1 MTIEA
6 WRSIPHV
13 GEDGDAAR
21 AGDLLGRD
29 AALARAL
36 ARRSRRR
43 FELAGLLA
51 VGFAAVLGA
60 VGEAAW
66 AGPLLVACVPV
77 LVVVVVR
84 LLSVQ
89 RGLRSEVLAT
99 IAAGQAQLPLR
110 VVRDEVRRLGS
121 SDTRAALARV
131 FAALGR
137 PLGPDGRVPD
147 RACVAADLRT
157 VEQVRRELDRVSA
170 IIASGRGSVEGL
182 AAAAWIVRGPSA
194 LFDRDTEQL
203 RRELN
208 RVAFLLQSPPAR

>member
-1 MTIEA
+1 LI
-6 WRSIPHV
+6 RHV
-13 GEDGDAAR
+13 GDGDAAR

-29 AALARAL
+29 AGLARAL
-36 ARRSRRR
+36 DRRSRRR
-43 FELAGLLA
+43 FELSATFA

-77 LVVVVVR
+77 LVVVVLR
-84 LLSVQ
+84 LLSVEA
-89 RGLRSEVLAT
+89 RVRSEVLAT
-99 IAAGQAQLPLR
+99 IAAGQAHLPLR

-131 FAALGR
+131 FAAPGR

-147 RACVAADLRT
+147 RACVVADPGTL
-157 VEQVRRELDRVSA
+157 EPVRRELDRVSA
-170 IIASGRGSVEGL
+170 IIASGRASVEGL
-182 AAAAWIVRGPSA
+182 AAAAWMVRGPSA
-194 LFDRDTEQL
+194 LFDGDTEQL